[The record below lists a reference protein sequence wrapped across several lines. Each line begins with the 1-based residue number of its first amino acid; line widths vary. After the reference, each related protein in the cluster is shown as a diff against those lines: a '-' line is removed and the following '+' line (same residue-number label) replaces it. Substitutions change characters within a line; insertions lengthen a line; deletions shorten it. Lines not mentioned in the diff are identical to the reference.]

1 MRQRRLGRSGLVV
14 SEICLGTMT
23 FGDQADE
30 SMSFR
35 IMDEAYERGVNF
47 FDAAEMYPV
56 PPGAE
61 TVGLTESVGTLAK
74 AAQRRPD
81 PGDQNHRCR
90 TWLVCSTCPARQPPW
105 TVTRWYARWNPA

>member
-1 MRQRRLGRSGLVV
+1 MV

-56 PPGAE
+56 PPRAE
-61 TVGLTESVGTLAK
+61 TVGLTESIVGRWLKSKPRDALILATKITGAGHGWFVPPVRHGMTTL
-74 AAQRRPD
+74 Q
-81 PGDQNHRCR
+81 Q
-90 TWLVCSTCPARQPPW
+90 
-105 TVTRWYARWNPA
+105 Y